1 MTEGTRSSNP
11 PDPAAFAKRLADVG
25 LDLREKAAVVAE
37 VREMIEVFV
46 NVDYTQFLSTVLP
59 VQMSL
64 LESTPCAFVSD
75 APEQK
80 LRHALIETIYRYPQ
94 HEAVRPHAERLMQT
108 MLKAVQEDNEENATV
123 AFKVIIDLHRSF
135 KSVLQSQVQPF
146 LELVQKLYLHMRTA
160 VAEAFGTERTPGK
173 APAVPPSSGEQ
184 SGEMLSLNETS
195 GDVSQSPAAPR
206 PLLKSSASFK
216 VLTEC
221 PIAIVLIFQTYRNVV
236 NSSINVF
243 VPLIFEHCLMLQA
256 LPQQQAHEAAH
267 ARGEIFLGVAPGIQ
281 NRQLFNDM
289 VTAQV
294 KTMSFLAYVLRG
306 SAPIVRQYAQLLPE
320 VNVRLLKDCPPENA
334 VTRKELLVATRH
346 ILSTDFRENFV
357 GQIDTL
363 LDERVLLGSG
373 VTAREL
379 QRPLVVSMLA
389 DLMHHVR
396 QELTTDQIVRV
407 INLHAQLLHDPTLA
421 PSIQTMCVKL
431 LLNLMETIVVKHA
444 DRCVPMLRGIF
455 QTFLAKLPELHRL
468 GQDLQAMQ
476 RQGLVG
482 GANNEGVT
490 NQEQAAANRA
500 RIAHAST
507 ATTSEL
513 LDDSPSKIQ
522 ADRSTMEA
530 VRIEQAKA
538 TQSAV
543 SVLENVPDPLKNARF
558 LFRNLLFGF
567 KTLITVLKHRGVP
580 EPDGEVMGRAF
591 LGGVKCCLL
600 QTQRDG
606 REEKDIIDLF
616 TNVFIDLQPETFHE
630 VFSTHLPFLFEE
642 ILHAPVLLGIP
653 QNLLSNDAVSRIFVE
668 ILLNFLVARLEDLG
682 TDDKK
687 HASVLLR
694 LFKMAFM
701 AVTIF
706 PEENEAVLQPHLTHL
721 IMQSLTYASKAEEP
735 MNYFLLLRALFRS
748 IGGGRFELL
757 YKDVLPLLPVLLE
770 KLNLLLDAAEPSK
783 RELFVDLCLTV
794 PVRLSVLLPYLDQL
808 MHPLVLALQSSPN
821 LVSQGLRTL
830 ELCIDNLTQEFLDPI
845 MAPYVEEIM
854 TALWKHLKPLP
865 HNHQHSHTTMRI
877 LGKLGG
883 RNRRFLQNLPH
894 LHYHAPWSPSV
905 SLMINGSK
913 QTLSLMPAIE
923 MALGDSQLHR
933 ESFVVLRGAAALL
946 MKEGA
951 VDADHRP
958 VLRRVLVGLFRLTSI
973 AELQQEVREYLL
985 SAYDYAM
992 RVEIHREV
1000 FPMRQGAGQRH
1011 LLPSTLVV
1019 LDAMAYAVDGVD
1031 LKSAAPHIDLL
1042 LLVVQRI
1049 LAACEA
1055 AASTT
1060 RPALGTTIVH
1070 ALASS
1075 FCSLCY
1081 EKHWHRRLGGW
1092 LGIDTLVR
1100 RAHLGPLWIAD
1111 HQLEI
1116 VRALLFMLKDMP
1128 SDPPKEIAKISD
1140 TLYFVLQQA
1149 YKDVPKSDANPSAES
1164 ATQSQESSSNANLD
1178 TRLRSPRERP
1188 SHLSLL
1194 VGILIPELSC
1204 ANQIARSTTQNALEL
1219 LAKLKECSV
1228 TNLLSPQRDRLL
1240 MPIFT
1245 KPLRA
1250 LPFGMQI
1257 GHIDAITYT
1266 LQLQP
1271 PLPSFNEELFRVLTE
1286 ALALAD
1292 ADDQALMGRTTLYK
1306 NLVAVKQL
1314 RVAALRLLASA
1325 MQCTA
1330 FMAPEHVSMRMRII
1344 SVYFKCLYS
1353 QSEEVVQ
1360 VAYDSLKAT
1369 LAQQSKLPKD
1379 LLRSG
1384 LQPILMTLA
1393 DRNRLTTAG
1402 LDGLARLLQ
1411 LLTNYFKVEIGIKL
1425 LDHLTS
1431 LAEPSML
1438 RRAAPGSLDNHE
1450 QLRTLAAIVRVF
1462 HLLPDTAYQFMP
1474 RLPMYVAEI
1483 ELHMKRV
1490 GPTPFTEML
1499 VLYLNRFASHAIQ
1512 FFFDGDRVCNA
1523 RLFRLLKLAIASK
1536 EGGALRSELSEHCDQ
1551 YILPL
1556 FADPSNLVK
1565 ITAGLNLVQELV
1577 QHDPAWLS
1585 NHSEVTSRV
1594 LALWNSSEM
1603 HAQRRAEADVL
1614 YAQSETTFLFLDL
1627 FYAVLRQEPH
1637 LEMYLA
1643 MLDMYTFHPIRD
1655 LTPITRF
1662 IYQHVCVNGSLDFKR
1677 ELIKHAAHWLC
1688 DSDGNNS
1695 LKIQM
1700 LRVIVNPILVASYPD
1715 CETDSESDSGQDP
1728 LLNAELITVVAN
1740 KVWKPAQNAANAE
1753 LFADD
1758 ALKIE
1763 LLQMSTH
1770 FLKHGADIIKNQGA
1784 MKLDAIKFGW
1794 ASLSAED
1801 VIVKHCAY
1809 AFIARFLHQ
1818 FDSPLKIIGQVYIG
1832 LLRLHQSDGR
1842 ALVRKAL
1849 DVLVPA
1855 LPQRVPSKAGQTA
1868 LWVKWTKRTL
1878 LDEGHNAMQLSA
1890 ILHLILRYEHL
1901 FYASREMFLP
1911 HIVSSLAKLGL
1922 ASSASGESKKLVM
1935 ELVQLLFRWEARAED
1950 TMSSIESP
1958 RKRQRTSSSRHSEVN
1973 TPSSAEYSM
1982 PMHLRD
1988 VVVGFLVRFVS
1999 MSVEP
2004 YARNDLTCDAFH
2016 LLEQTATL
2024 PAWKSVQVRLAILQ
2038 RALIHTEFT
2047 EPHFASIANA
2057 LATLDVISRERSS
2070 TWYQTHMAQLHK
2082 LLEKTLMSDKPA
2094 LLDAARPILQ
2104 RMFAVLPA
2112 APPSE
2117 SSVGSADSTPN
2128 KTQASQK
2135 PSDTSN
2141 ATPGADDGTAF
2152 CAYAEN
2158 IIQEAFKSMSN
2169 LYSLLTLLSAWS
2181 QDRWNV
2187 LDRYLPMLIK
2197 LLTRFTKEHL
2207 GSSQLSHSQSI
2218 TQANGSSTPTPTTN
2232 HASQRAQSATPTAP
2246 GLNATPN
2253 VRSTPTPTGN
2263 TTQSTKSQDATPKH
2277 LLLVLNL
2284 VKQRISHL
2292 GDQRRW
2298 FLSAV
2303 VQLVEK
2309 SPSNEV
2315 AQFLLQMMRTW
2326 VLDSNEAF
2334 PTVKEKA
2341 GIMMK
2346 MLCFEQRKDSS
2357 LFQTYLQLIL
2367 DIYKTPALARSELTA
2382 RLESAFLLGCRNSD
2396 KRMREEFLSIF
2407 DKTLTKSVSGRV
2419 LHLLG
2424 YQSWECIAEHY
2435 FLHQI
2440 LDLLIPALDGNQPL
2454 VPASNSGQESD
2465 EVHDSFTNQLHNAT
2479 VLPILDAVRA
2489 LQYNDVHGA
2498 HALWLVL
2505 FPSIW
2510 RATPKRHQVDITRG
2524 LIGCMTRDYMMRQA
2538 SQRPNVV
2545 QSLLEGALACTPAI
2559 ELPPHVVKYLG
2570 KTFQVWYTAME
2581 LLQDQLTSLRSDD
2594 AVRES
2599 TQDALA
2605 ELYAEL
2611 SESDYFY
2618 GLWRRRCVFPE
2629 TNAALAYEQNGMYAE
2644 AQVLYEAAQA
2654 KGRSSGLPLTEAEY
2668 NIWDDHWVLSA
2679 LELQQWDILSDLAKL
2694 EGNEDLSLECAWRLA
2709 DWTADRES
2717 LERSVDSLNNTS
2729 TPRRK
2734 VFEAYLSLLKSQTQP
2749 DKPSEFGRICDE
2761 AIQLTLYKWYTL
2773 PSHVSQA
2780 HVPLLEIFQ
2789 QFVELQEV
2797 STVFASLAHT
2807 NATNLNH
2814 RSAELKTLMQTWRER
2829 LPNLW
2834 DDINAW
2840 SDLVAWRQ
2848 HVFSSVNKAYL
2859 PLVPLIQRTEGPG
2872 SSTNSYA
2879 YRGYH
2884 ETAWIINRFAHV
2896 ARKHGLDDV
2905 CVSSLTKI
2913 YTLPNIEIQE
2923 AFLKLREQARC
2934 HYHNPNELMQGLN
2947 VINNTNLMFFAAAQK
2962 AEFFSLRGMFLNKL
2976 GMGDEANQAFATA
2989 IQMDLNLPKSW
3000 TEWGRFSDRL
3010 FREKPTAMH
3019 LAANAI
3025 SCYLQAAGLY
3035 KNAKSRKI
3043 LLRVLWLLSC
3053 DDGQRTLW
3061 QACDNFHG
3069 ETPVWYWITFIPQL
3083 LQFLSVKEASFV
3095 RKLLMQIAKSFPQSL
3110 YYSLRTAKEDYV
3122 LAKRN
3127 SLVAQQRAAARQSK
3141 SSSGQSRDETHPQ
3154 SSTPDTKPTPM
3165 STAAQDSSS
3174 TPSAT
3179 QESSQQSSI
3188 QPAQATPSAPQAA
3201 SSATGNSEPLP
3212 ASPSKDAS
3220 QATDFSSDPTTS
3232 AKPEDNKNGQRT
3244 PWEHVDEVLNILKTA
3259 FPLLALTM
3267 ENMADQLQQRFKPSN
3282 DEDIYRLTNALLND
3296 ALQQYIHRAPLTTDN
3311 GQLPQTSQMNVKL
3324 FADNLPPGPLKTAFE
3339 NDFVRS
3345 KPTLREY
3352 VVRLQRWRDRY
3363 EESLDRRPKR
3373 QHLEHCSHYLVEFQ
3387 HQKFDEVEIPGQ
3399 YLQLADNNANF
3410 ERISR
3415 FLPEYDLLRSN
3426 GMCNRRITILS
3437 NKGSLYSFA
3446 VQLPS
3451 ARYCR
3456 REERIFQLLRLL
3468 NTILDRKIETRKR
3481 GLSFN
3486 VPTAV
3491 PISPQL
3497 RLLSYDEAFISMQ
3510 DIYERHCKEIGIG
3523 KDDPIVAWVEKMRS
3537 TWDGGSHSRTNV
3549 DFANLRMELMEEISV
3564 KMISDQVLSTYLM
3577 RTMVS
3582 AEDIWLM
3589 RKQFTLQ
3596 MATTMFLTYILFIS
3610 ARFPSRIH
3618 INRSTG
3624 AVVMS
3629 DVVPT
3634 FSPTAPHFKSPDPT
3648 PFRLSPNIQH
3658 MIGAIGIEGIVTSSF
3673 TALGSALAL
3682 SEHGLQ
3688 DYLGIF
3694 VRDELQFWFSGV
3706 QRQVPKNVEPSIE
3719 LVMQNVSEVVKRAR
3733 LMSCRYNQEKS
3744 STVPVNQTVLDLIN
3758 YASHPSKL
3766 ALQDPTWIP
3775 WL

>member
-1 MTEGTRSSNP
+1 MVSEGTRSAGP
-11 PDPAAFAKRLADVG
+11 PDPAAFARRLADPA
-25 LDLREKAAVVAE
+25 LDLRAKTAVVAE

-46 NVDYTQFLSTVLP
+46 NVDYVHFLNTVLP
-59 VQMSL
+59 VQMEL
-64 LESTPCAFVSD
+64 LERTPCAFVSD
-75 APEQK
+75 APEQR

-94 HEAVRPHAERLMQT
+94 HEAVRTHAERLMQV
-108 MLKAVQEDNEENATV
+108 MLRAVQEDNEENATV
-123 AFKVIIDLHRSF
+123 AFKMIIDLHRSF
-135 KSVLQSQVQPF
+135 KAVLQPQVQPF
-146 LELVQKLYLHMRTA
+146 LELVQKLYLNMRAA
-160 VAEAFGTERTPGK
+160 VADAFGTERTPGAAAA
-173 APAVPPSSGEQ
+173 APAAGEQ
-184 SGEMLSLNETS
+184 AGDISLSEAS
-195 GDVSQSPAAPR
+195 GDVGGSPAAPR
-206 PLLKSSASFK
+206 PLLKSTASFK

-256 LPQQQAHEAAH
+256 LPQQQAHEAAR
-267 ARGEIFLGVAPGIQ
+267 ARGEIFVGVAPGIQ
-281 NRQLFNDM
+281 NRALFNDM

-346 ILSTDFRENFV
+346 ILSTDFREHFV

-363 LDERVLLGSG
+363 LDERVLLGTG
-373 VTAREL
+373 VTSREL

-396 QELTTDQIVRV
+396 QELSTEQIVRV
-407 INLHAQLLHDPTLA
+407 VNLHAQLLHDPTLA

-431 LLNLMETIVVKHA
+431 LLNLMETIVMKHT
-444 DRCVPMLRGIF
+444 DRAVPMLRGIF
-455 QTFLAKLPELHRL
+455 HTFLAKLPELHRL
-468 GQDLQAMQ
+468 GQVL
-476 RQGLVG
+476 RVLHESE
-482 GANNEGVT
+482 GAADAPGDERP
-490 NQEQAAANRA
+490 RA
-500 RIAHAST
+500 LPAEASEPADVDR
-507 ATTSEL
+507 ATV
-513 LDDSPSKIQ
+513 D
-522 ADRSTMEA
+522 A

-538 TQSAV
+538 TQSVV
-543 SVLENVPDPLKNARF
+543 SVLESVSDPLKNARF

-580 EPDGEVMGRAF
+580 EPDGEVMGRVF
-591 LGGVKCCLL
+591 VGGVRCCLL
-600 QTQRDG
+600 QAHRDG
-606 REEKDIIDLF
+606 REEKDMIDLF

-630 VFSTHLPFLFEE
+630 VFSTHLPFLFDE
-642 ILHAPVLLGIP
+642 ILNAPVLLGIP
-653 QNLLSNDAVSRIFVE
+653 QNLLSNDAVSRLFVD
-668 ILLNFLVARLEDLG
+668 ILLAFLVGRLEDLG

-721 IMQSLTYASKAEEP
+721 IMHSLSCASKAEEP
-735 MNYFLLLRALFRS
+735 TNYFLLLRALFRS

-770 KLNLLLDAAEPSK
+770 KLNLLLDAAEPAK

-808 MHPLVLALQSSPN
+808 MHPLVLALQSSPE

-845 MAPYVEEIM
+845 MAPYIEEIM
-854 TALWKHLKPLP
+854 AALWTHLRPLP
-865 HNHQHSHTTMRI
+865 HSHQHSHTTMRI

-883 RNRRFLQNLPH
+883 RNRRFLQNAPH
-894 LHYHAPWSPSV
+894 LRYDAVWAPSV
-905 SLMINGSK
+905 TLTLNGTK
-913 QTLSLMPAIE
+913 QTLSLLPAID
-923 MALGDSQLHR
+923 MALRDTPLHR
-933 ESFVVLRGAAALL
+933 ESFAVLSAAATLLVRHGAA
-946 MKEGA
+946 
-951 VDADHRP
+951 DAEQRP
-958 VLRRVLVGLFRLTSI
+958 VLRRVLVGLFRL
-973 AELQQEVREYLL
+973 AAHVELVEEVRAFLL
-985 SAYDYAM
+985 GAYGHALHA
-992 RVEIHREV
+992 EIHREV
-1000 FPMRQGAGQRH
+1000 LPLRQAAGQRH
-1011 LLPSTLVV
+1011 LLPLTLVM
-1019 LDAMAYAVDGVD
+1019 LEAMACAVDGVD
-1031 LKSAAPHIDLL
+1031 VRSAAPHVDILL
-1042 LLVVQRI
+1042 AIVRQI

-1055 AASTT
+1055 APST
-1060 RPALGTTIVH
+1060 RPALGATILH
-1070 ALASS
+1070 ALASA

-1081 EKHWHRRLGGW
+1081 EQHWHRRLGGW

-1100 RAHLGPLWIAD
+1100 RAGLGAPWIAD
-1111 HQLEI
+1111 HQLEM

-1128 SDPPKEIAKISD
+1128 SDPPREIARISD
-1140 TLYFVLQQA
+1140 TLYHVLEQA
-1149 YKDVPKSDANPSAES
+1149 YSEAPKA
-1164 ATQSQESSSNANLD
+1164 
-1178 TRLRSPRERP
+1178 RSEAPADDEARARAARERP
-1188 SHLSLL
+1188 THLSLL

-1204 ANQIARSTTQNALEL
+1204 ANEIARHTTQHALEL
-1219 LAKLKECSV
+1219 LARLKACTV
-1228 TNLLSPQRDRLL
+1228 TDLLAPQRDRLL
-1240 MPIFT
+1240 LPIFT

-1266 LQLQP
+1266 LQLAP
-1271 PLPSFNEELFRVLTE
+1271 PLPAFNEELFRVLTE

-1292 ADDQALMGRTTLYK
+1292 ADDQALIGRTTLYK
-1306 NLVAVKQL
+1306 NVVAVTKL
-1314 RVAALRLLASA
+1314 RVVAIRLLAAA
-1325 MQCTA
+1325 MHCAA
-1330 FMAPEHVSMRMRII
+1330 FLAPEHVSMRMRII

-1393 DRNRLTTAG
+1393 DRHRLTTAG

-1411 LLTNYFKVEIGIKL
+1411 LLTNYFKVEIGMKL

-1431 LAEPSML
+1431 LAEPAML
-1438 RRAAPGSLDNHE
+1438 RRAAAGSLDTHE

-1483 ELHMKRV
+1483 ELHLKRV
-1490 GPTPFTEML
+1490 GPTPFTDTL
-1499 VLYLNRFASHAIQ
+1499 VLFLDRFAEHALA
-1512 FFFDGDRVCNA
+1512 FFFESDRVCNPK
-1523 RLFRLLKLAIASK
+1523 LFRLLRLALASPR
-1536 EGGALRSELSEHCDQ
+1536 GGALRAELSREHER
-1551 YILPL
+1551 YVLPL
-1556 FADPSNLVK
+1556 LAEPGALVRVH
-1565 ITAGLNLVQELV
+1565 AALQLVHTLV
-1577 QHDPAWLS
+1577 AHDDAWLVAHPAVS
-1585 NHSEVTSRV
+1585 ARL
-1594 LALWNSSEM
+1594 LALWSTPEM
-1603 HAQRRAEADVL
+1603 YTQRRAEADVM
-1614 YAQSETTFLFLDL
+1614 YTQSETTPLFLALFHAALRHEPRVETYFALLDL
-1627 FYAVLRQEPH
+1627 
-1637 LEMYLA
+1637 
-1643 MLDMYTFHPIRD
+1643 YTFRTIRD
-1655 LTPITRF
+1655 MTPHTRF
-1662 IYQHVCVNGSLDFKR
+1662 VYEHVCMHGTVAFQR
-1677 ELIKHAAHWLC
+1677 EVLQRAVQCLVDAAVPVEV
-1688 DSDGNNS
+1688 
-1695 LKIQM
+1695 KVQA
-1700 LRVIVNPILVASYPD
+1700 LRVLVNPTLVAAYD
-1715 CETDSESDSGQDP
+1715 GARDGEP
-1728 LLNAELITVVAN
+1728 LLTAELVTLVAN
-1740 KVWKPAQNAANAE
+1740 AVWKRVQAPGGAE

-1758 ALKIE
+1758 ALRIE

-1770 FLKHGADIIKNQGA
+1770 ILQHGAPLLAAQGA

-1794 ASLSAED
+1794 AALSAED
-1801 VIVKHCAY
+1801 VTVKHCAY
-1809 AFIARFLHQ
+1809 GFIARFLRE
-1818 FDSPLKIIGQVYIG
+1818 FESPLKIVGQVYIG
-1832 LLRLHQSDGR
+1832 LLRLHHSDGR
-1842 ALVRKAL
+1842 ALVRRAL

-1855 LPQRVPSKAGQTA
+1855 LPTRVPAKPGQTP

-1878 LDEGHNAMQLSA
+1878 LDEGHNTVQLSA
-1890 ILHLILRYEHL
+1890 ILHLIVRYHDL
-1901 FYASREMFLP
+1901 FYASREMFVP
-1911 HIVSSLAKLGL
+1911 HMVTALTKLGL
-1922 ASSASGESKKLVM
+1922 ASSASSESKKLTVN
-1935 ELVQLLFRWEARAED
+1935 LVQLLLRWDEGDGED
-1950 TMSSIESP
+1950 ASP
-1958 RKRQRTSSSRHSEVN
+1958 RKRQRTSATTH
-1973 TPSSAEYSM
+1973 AETGAYAM
-1982 PMHLRD
+1982 PAHLRD
-1988 VVVGFLVRFVS
+1988 LTVGFLVRFIS
-1999 MSVEP
+1999 LSLEP
-2004 YARNDLTCDAFH
+2004 YTRNDVVREAFAH
-2016 LLEQTATL
+2016 LEHAFTL
-2024 PAWKSVQVRLAILQ
+2024 PAWRSVQVRLAILQ
-2038 RALIHTEFT
+2038 RALIHTDVA
-2047 EPHFASIANA
+2047 EPHLGTVANA
-2057 LATLDVISRERSS
+2057 LATLDVVTREKSAA
-2070 TWYQTHMAQLHK
+2070 WFQTHLAQLHK
-2082 LLEKTLMSDKPA
+2082 LLERTLVSDKPA
-2094 LLDAARPILQ
+2094 LLDAARPVLE
-2104 RMFAVLPA
+2104 RMFAVCPTAPPADAAKPDEKAEGAAPAPPA
-2112 APPSE
+2112 AP
-2117 SSVGSADSTPN
+2117 
-2128 KTQASQK
+2128 
-2135 PSDTSN
+2135 
-2141 ATPGADDGTAF
+2141 GAGGDEAAVF
-2152 CAYAEN
+2152 CTYAEN
-2158 IIQEAFKSMSN
+2158 IIQEGFKSGSN
-2169 LYSLLTLLSAWS
+2169 LYSVLTLLGAWS
-2181 QDRWNV
+2181 HGRAAV
-2187 LDRYLPMLIK
+2187 LDRYLPLLIK
-2197 LLTRFTKEHL
+2197 LLTRLTKEHL
-2207 GSSQLSHSQSI
+2207 GAAL
-2218 TQANGSSTPTPTTN
+2218 
-2232 HASQRAQSATPTAP
+2232 AP
-2246 GLNATPN
+2246 GGAQGTPGGAPAPAAPAAEA
-2253 VRSTPTPTGN
+2253 SL
-2263 TTQSTKSQDATPKH
+2263 K
-2277 LLLVLNL
+2277 LLLMVLEL
-2284 VKQRISHL
+2284 LKVRISHL

-2309 SPSNEV
+2309 SPSVELGR
-2315 AQFLLQMMRTW
+2315 FLLQTMRTW
-2326 VLDSNEAF
+2326 VLEGSEPF

-2341 GIMMK
+2341 GILIK
-2346 MLCFEQRKDSS
+2346 MLCFEQRSDAS
-2357 LFQTYLQLIL
+2357 LFRAFLELIL
-2367 DIYKTPALARSELTA
+2367 DIYKSPALVRSELTA
-2382 RLESAFLLGCRNSD
+2382 RLESAFLLGCRHPD
-2396 KRMREEFLSIF
+2396 RGVRREFVALF
-2407 DKTLTKSVSGRV
+2407 DRSLTRSVSARV

-2424 YQSWECIAEHY
+2424 HQSWECLADHY
-2435 FLHQI
+2435 WLHQV
-2440 LDLLIPALDGNQPL
+2440 LDLLLPAIDGTQLLVGDAAAEGAADPFAAQLASGTVQPL
-2454 VPASNSGQESD
+2454 LAAMR
-2465 EVHDSFTNQLHNAT
+2465 T
-2479 VLPILDAVRA
+2479 
-2489 LQYNDVHGA
+2489 LQYDDVAGA
-2498 HALWLVL
+2498 HALWVAL
-2505 FPSIW
+2505 FPCVW
-2510 RATPKRHQVDITRG
+2510 RATQKRHQGDLGRA
-2524 LIGCMTRDYMMRQA
+2524 LIGCMTRDYMIRQA
-2538 SQRPNVV
+2538 TARPNVV
-2545 QSLLEGALACTPAI
+2545 QTLLEGALPCAPAL

-2570 KTFQVWYTAME
+2570 KTFQAWYTAME
-2581 LLQDQLTSLRSDD
+2581 LLQGQLSALRSDD

-2611 SESDYFY
+2611 SEYDTFY
-2618 GLWRRRCVFPE
+2618 GLWRRRCIFPE

-2644 AQVLYEAAQA
+2644 AQVLYEAAQV
-2654 KGRSSGLPLTEAEY
+2654 KGRTSGLPLTEAEY
-2668 NIWDDHWVLSA
+2668 NVWDDHWVLSA
-2679 LELQQWDILSDLAKL
+2679 LELQQWDILADLAKL
-2694 EGNEDLSLECAWRLA
+2694 EGNEDLALECAWRLA
-2709 DWTADRES
+2709 DWTTDRES
-2717 LERSVDSLNNTS
+2717 LERSVESLAGTG

-2734 VFEAYLSLLKSQTQP
+2734 VFEAYLALLKSQAQP
-2749 DKPSEFGRICDE
+2749 EKPSEFGRICDE

-2773 PSHVSQA
+2773 PTHVSQA

-2807 NATNLNH
+2807 NASNLNH

-2905 CVSSLTKI
+2905 CISSLTKI

-2934 HYHNPNELMQGLN
+2934 HYHNPNELTQGLN

-2962 AEFFSLRGMFLNKL
+2962 AEFFSLKGMFLNKL
-2976 GMGDEANQAFATA
+2976 GLGDEANQAFATA

-3000 TEWGRFSDRL
+3000 TEWGRYSDRL

-3043 LLRVLWLLSC
+3043 LVRILWLLSC
-3053 DDGQRTLW
+3053 DDGHGTLW
-3061 QACDNFHG
+3061 QACDNFNG
-3069 ETPVWYWITFIPQL
+3069 ETPIWYWITFIPQL
-3083 LQFLSVKEASFV
+3083 LQLLSMKDARFV

-3110 YYSLRTAKEDYV
+3110 YYYLRTTKEDYV

-3127 SLVAQQRAAARQSK
+3127 SLVAQQRAAARQQK
-3141 SSSGQSRDETHPQ
+3141 QQ
-3154 SSTPDTKPTPM
+3154 Q
-3165 STAAQDSSS
+3165 AAQAQPG
-3174 TPSAT
+3174 TPAPAGGAPNAAAQAPAASPAPA
-3179 QESSQQSSI
+3179 
-3188 QPAQATPSAPQAA
+3188 QPAEDAQ
-3201 SSATGNSEPLP
+3201 GEK
-3212 ASPSKDAS
+3212 KDK
-3220 QATDFSSDPTTS
+3220 DPE
-3232 AKPEDNKNGQRT
+3232 KPEEPKEGQRN
-3244 PWEHVDEVLNILKTA
+3244 PWDHIDEVLNILKTA

-3311 GQLPQTSQMNVKL
+3311 GQLPQTSQMNVTL
-3324 FADNLPPGPLKTAFE
+3324 FAENLPPGPLKTAFE

-3352 VVRLQRWRDRY
+3352 VARLQRWRDRY

-3399 YLQLADNNANF
+3399 YLQLADNNSNF
-3410 ERISR
+3410 ERINR
-3415 FLPEYDLLRSN
+3415 FLPEYGLLRSN

-3468 NTILDRKIETRKR
+3468 NTVLERKIQTRKR
-3481 GLSFN
+3481 GLAFN

-3497 RLLSYDEAFISMQ
+3497 RLLNYDESFISMQ

-3564 KMISDQVLSTYLM
+3564 KMISDNILTNFM
-3577 RTMVS
+3577 TRTMAS
-3582 AEDIWLM
+3582 PSDLWLM

-3596 MATTMFLTYILFIS
+3596 MATTMFLTYIMFIS
-3610 ARFPSRIH
+3610 ARFPGRIH
-3618 INRSTG
+3618 ISRASG
-3624 AVVMS
+3624 SVIMS

-3658 MIGAIGIEGIVTSSF
+3658 FIGAVGIEGIVTSAF

-3682 SEHGLQ
+3682 SEHGLE

-3694 VRDELQFWFSGV
+3694 VRDELQFWFSGI

-3719 LVMQNVSEVVKRAR
+3719 LVTQNVLEIVKRAR
-3733 LMSCRYNQEKS
+3733 LMSCRYGQDKTS
-3744 STVPVNQTVLDLIN
+3744 STPVNQAVLDLIN